1 MGVFRRQWPGV
12 SYGRSE
18 DWHYVGEAGEPAFQN
33 SWDNAGGGEVSMAFR
48 IREGGAVDLEG
59 VVDGSAA
66 TLTTMFTLP
75 AGYRPSNKTPGSV
88 VYVNDGTAARLFVA
102 ATGAVSIE
110 GPVGSFPYADTIHI
124 SGQFFLVPPDTAP

>member
-1 MGVFRRQWPGV
+1 MGVFRRQWPGA
-12 SYGRSE
+12 SYGRCE

-75 AGYRPSNKTPGSV
+75 P
-88 VYVNDGTAARLFVA
+88 
-102 ATGAVSIE
+102 ATGR
-110 GPVGSFPYADTIHI
+110 PTRPRVGRLR
-124 SGQFFLVPPDTAP
+124 Q